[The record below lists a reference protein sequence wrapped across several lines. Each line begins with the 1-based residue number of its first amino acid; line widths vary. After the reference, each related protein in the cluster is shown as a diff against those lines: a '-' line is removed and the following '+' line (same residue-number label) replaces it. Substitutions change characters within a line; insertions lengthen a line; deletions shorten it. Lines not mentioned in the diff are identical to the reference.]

1 MEKTRDTPWF
11 SRLYRRGGIYLVV
24 VLLVVVGCFV
34 SGEFLTTG
42 NLLNVLEAVAL
53 LGIVATGMAF
63 VTYSGNL
70 ADLSIPSVIAFSGIM
85 TVAALPLGLIPALLV
100 GVASGMAIGVL
111 NGLVVGAFNANPIL
125 WTLAVAFFMEGLMRF
140 VWSNDQLY
148 PETEP
153 GTPGAA
159 FIGIYRFGLG
169 PIPLIVIVMLLLF
182 GVAHF
187 LMKKTRFGV
196 ETKMVGASRAAARSS
211 GINVKKVVFLDF
223 LWASFAASVA
233 GIFITS
239 MNKLGVFYLG
249 QGYDFKSVTAV
260 VIGGVTLSGGQGNM
274 AGVFGGV
281 LVMGLLSNI
290 MTFMGVGTFHQ
301 KIVTGTV
308 FIMVVG
314 LHRYQMSKKGS
325 ENA

>member
-1 MEKTRDTPWF
+1 MEAKIKTSWF
-11 SRLYRRGGIYLVV
+11 RAFYHRGGIYLFVI
-24 VLLVVVGCFV
+24 LLVIVGCFV
-34 SGEFLTTG
+34 SGEFLTAG

-63 VTYSGNL
+63 VTYSGHL
-70 ADLSIPSVIAFSGIM
+70 ADLSVPSTIAFSGIM
-85 TVAALPLGLIPALLV
+85 TVAALPLGLIPALIIGILSGLAV
-100 GVASGMAIGVL
+100 GAL

-148 PETEP
+148 PNTEP
-153 GTPGAA
+153 GTAGAA
-159 FIGIYRFGLG
+159 FVKIYRVGLG

-182 GVAHF
+182 ALAHF
-187 LMKKTRFGV
+187 IMKKTRLGI
-196 ETKMVGASRAAARSS
+196 ETKYVGASKPAARSS
-211 GINVKKVVFLDF
+211 GISVKKVVFLDF

-301 KIVTGTV
+301 KIVTGAV

-314 LHRYQMSKKGS
+314 LHRYQMSKKGADS
-325 ENA
+325 A